1 VRDRVEAII
10 QLPSGEWLEFTDPA
24 RVIVADS
31 PAAVRPVLAD
41 VERLTRDLSMYAV
54 GFVAYE
60 AGLAFNFETHLPKP
74 ATPLAWFGLFET
86 KNVCRLEALDGKG
99 SYRLGALHPSI
110 ERSEFQK
117 AFDIIKGHLAAGDTY
132 QVNFTFKMVGEFGG
146 EPRALFADLVE
157 VQRGR
162 HCGYIRIGDWAI
174 CSASPELF
182 FELDGLL
189 IQARP
194 MKGTAP
200 RGLTALEDRRRR
212 DELQTSDKQR
222 AENVMIVD
230 MMRNDVGRIAE
241 VGSVDVPQLFSV
253 EQYPNVWQMTSRV
266 TARTRASLP
275 DIFAALHPSAS
286 VTGAPK
292 VRTMAILSELERSPR
307 GVYTGA
313 IGYVPPDGN
322 ASFNVAIRTAVVD
335 VAGGQVEF
343 GIGSGIVWDSDASA
357 EYDECLL
364 KGSVIGQAAVR
375 FELLE
380 TLRWTPSDGFF
391 LLDRHLERLGE
402 AAGYF
407 DFVLDSEVVRAA
419 LNAAMKDAT
428 QPRRVRLLVHRDGS
442 VRVENTLLGESKVAK
457 VAIASEPIDPHSV
470 WLYHKTT
477 RRALYDTARSR
488 ASNYD
493 DVILWNPTHEV
504 TEATTANIVADVR
517 GTLVTPPVS
526 CGLLAGTFRAELLAR
541 GQIQEDVVTLDDLRS
556 ASRVWLINSVYE
568 WRRAMVD
575 FGSGSGSG

>member
-1 VRDRVEAII
+1 VREYVEAII
-10 QLPSGEWLEFTDPA
+10 QLPSGQWLEFMDPA
-24 RVIVADS
+24 RVVAADS
-31 PAAVRPVLAD
+31 PSAVRPVLAD
-41 VERLTRDLSMYAV
+41 VERLTRDFSLYAV

-60 AGLAFNFETHLPKP
+60 AGLAFNLATHPPEP

-86 KNVCRLEALDGKG
+86 KNVRPLAPLVGNG
-99 SYRLGALHPSI
+99 SYRLGPLIPSI
-110 ERSEFQK
+110 ERNEFQK
-117 AFDIIKGHLAAGDTY
+117 AFDVIKGHLAAGDSY
-132 QVNFTFKMVGEFGG
+132 QVNFTFKMVGEFAG
-146 EPRALFADLVE
+146 EPRALFADLAE
-157 VQRGR
+157 AQRSR

-182 FELDGLL
+182 FELDGLS
-189 IQARP
+189 IQTRP

-200 RGLTALEDRRRR
+200 RGLTAVDDRRRR
-212 DELQTSDKQR
+212 DELRASDKQQ

-292 VRTMAILSELERSPR
+292 IRTMALLGELERSPR

-335 VAGGQVEF
+335 VAAGQVEF
-343 GIGSGIVWDSDASA
+343 GIGSGIVWDSDAGA

-380 TLRWTPSDGFF
+380 TLRWTPGNGYF
-391 LLDRHLERLGE
+391 LRDRHLERLRE
-402 AAGYF
+402 AACYF
-407 DFVLDSEVVRAA
+407 DFVLDPELVQAA
-419 LNAAMKDAT
+419 LDGAMKAVT
-428 QPRRVRLLVHRDGS
+428 QPQRVRLLVQRDGT
-442 VRVENTLLGESKVAK
+442 VRIEHTTLRESAILNVA
-457 VAIASEPIDPHSV
+457 VASEPIDPASV

-477 RRALYDTARSR
+477 RRDVYDTARIR
-488 ASNYD
+488 ASTYD
-493 DVILWNPTHEV
+493 DVILWNPSREV
-504 TEATTANIVADVR
+504 TEATTANIVADMR
-517 GTLVTPPVS
+517 GMLVTPPVS

-541 GQIQEDVVTLDDLRS
+541 GQIQEDVLTLDDLRS
-556 ASRVWLINSVYE
+556 ASRLWLINSVYE
-568 WRRAMVD
+568 WRAATVD
-575 FGSGSGSG
+575 FGYGPA